1 MPQGRK
7 KFDERDKQAVL
18 ERLWLTYYN
27 DTLFSR
33 GLITEEQRN
42 KMRILINNRQ
52 AQRAQNYK

>member
-7 KFDERDKQAVL
+7 KFDEREKQAVL

-33 GLITEEQRN
+33 GADNRGAAEQNADSDKQPSGCER
-42 KMRILINNRQ
+42 
-52 AQRAQNYK
+52 